1 MADTST
7 TTTSG
12 FDKEAFLERL
22 RALSTTPTPTPAAA
36 PAEAPAPAP
45 EVPLEPQEITPLVQP
60 SVQQAVAPV
69 APPAPTPFA
78 SPTTVPE
85 VPTVPAVEETPAP
98 APVPAPAPED
108 DFESRFSRDFSLIE
122 QSRAFPTD
130 IKDFAQ
136 INRHYN
142 NIVGKG
148 YVDLPSPNTEMYDD
162 LRVSSGLLGL
172 PTIANDQQREEFKRM
187 AQERYQAYA
196 QHPDATVSPLG
207 EVVYKNRILPPY
219 SQDLITGAMDVGLT
233 PVDIS
238 GISSTAYPMYMGL
251 TRTGP
256 KAIAEVAAAGI
267 DAASSYLFN
276 YNPQLTEKA
285 QNLADIGTGE
295 SIVDSILNEGS
306 GMFVGLG
313 GSAALI
319 NRLPKTVPAIVNL
332 INKTGKMKG
341 ALTAGAETLAAGAKA
356 VGLEAGMTA
365 ATKSEAD
372 TLLIGKDAMLTG
384 GRIPLMGIRIPI
396 IEGIEAAPDSPEFE
410 QVLSKRANI
419 LADSLSAAKVVEG
432 TGKAAYFVSKLVGNS
447 ILQPIKFMVSAAS
460 TEAKQQD
467 IIIKNII
474 EKLAGVAKADFAS
487 TPEQYNAFVNEIAD
501 LIEQGAN
508 INIKIPYDQVADVNA
523 DIDTMSALIRA
534 LEMGDQ
540 NKATEILAA
549 RASALQRG
557 QLQSGGQRTI
567 SASSTMA
574 KEAKRAFEQTEE
586 LLGYDP
592 LALLRGRQMTD
603 IDDFYSIVEMR
614 DFFQKQGM
622 DEVAARKKAVDV
634 IEQEYRTLET
644 AIDQKMRTDDSMFG
658 RLEKLSQDAGIDL
671 RSPARKSAN
680 ELVDRLITA
689 SKVMDDK
696 KNFLFNQ
703 VQGGKVDTDGLVDSL
718 LDTIPESDLDNIV
731 TVSDPYY
738 SGLMKQLVGATK
750 DEVKT
755 NFAKWAA
762 DNKLDFAK
770 LFTDV
775 RPSLSYSISRLDNAA
790 RQGDIAASNTRDRL
804 IKLRDY
810 IDNDAIKY
818 VEKTGDVGVKK
829 AAQDAMNY
837 YKDKW
842 APYWKEGT
850 PLFEFGN
857 LRRKTIDKGIRKDEF
872 SIEARG
878 IIGKVLTEE
887 NQELGVKLI
896 DLLKSPTGGG
906 NALVVTDYIIG
917 NVFKD
922 LAPKIREQNGLSNVD
937 LNEISA
943 KLSPYAVFI
952 EKKFPAEYKKI
963 TDLVDFLEASKA
975 KKSDLLQKAD
985 EAKVQ
990 YQKAEQEV
998 LQKTLRDFFETSL
1011 DTPVS
1016 SGYEAMKSVFNNNS
1030 RGVDLLQQLHQ
1041 RSRTDDMAKYGMQ
1054 SAFLRWAKD
1063 KAFIKTTSIGDAGI
1077 LSTANMSNMESGLSN
1092 MMNYARIL
1100 FDDKPEFPNA
1110 LQTILE
1116 ETKVIQRS
1124 KTAKALPLESPS
1136 AALLEQQ
1143 RKFNAGVTQ
1152 IMGVL
1157 NRWSARFRNI
1167 ASVALTKR
1175 FNEEK
1180 YLAIQD
1186 SLLSDPAAFIEAAK
1200 KVVDTSGKVS
1210 KENTFKFF
1218 VHVGIY
1224 REDEESRK
1232 EFDSIYAEKEE
1243 DEEPSFLE
1251 GAARSARDVGAQMM
1265 EMFGL

>member
-12 FDKEAFLERL
+12 FDEEAFLERL

-36 PAEAPAPAP
+36 AAP
-45 EVPLEPQEITPLVQP
+45 EVPSEPQELTPLVQP
-60 SVQQAVAPV
+60 PVQQAVAPV
-69 APPAPTPFA
+69 VPVAPTPFV
-78 SPTTVPE
+78 SPTTVPA
-85 VPTVPAVEETPAP
+85 VPAVEETPAP
-98 APVPAPAPED
+98 VPED

-122 QSRAFPTD
+122 QSQAFPTD

-136 INRHYN
+136 INRNYS

-148 YVDLPSPNTEMYDD
+148 SVDLPSPNTEMYDD

-172 PTIANDQQREEFKRM
+172 PTIANDQQREEFERM

-196 QHPDATVSPLG
+196 QHPDATVSSQG
-207 EVVYKNRILPPY
+207 EVVYKNRIVPPY

-285 QNLADIGTGE
+285 QDLADLGTGE

-319 NRLPKTVPAIVNL
+319 NRLPKTVPAVVNL

-356 VGLEAGMTA
+356 IGLEAGMTA

-384 GRIPLMGIRIPI
+384 GRIPLIGIRIPI

-410 QVLSKRANI
+410 QVLSKRVNI
-419 LADSLSAAKVVEG
+419 LADSLSIAKGVEG
-432 TGKAAYFVSKLVGNS
+432 AGKLGYFTLKLVGNS

-586 LLGYDP
+586 LLGYNLIKTSP
-592 LALLRGRQMTD
+592 SGRQMTD

-634 IEQEYRTLET
+634 IGQEYRTLET

-658 RLEKLSQDAGIDL
+658 RLEKLSQDSGIDL

-696 KNFLFNQ
+696 KNDLFRK
-703 VQGGKVDTDGLVDSL
+703 VKGGKVDTDGLVDSL
-718 LDTIPESDLDNIV
+718 LDTIPESDLDKYLF

-762 DNKLDFAK
+762 DNKLDFAT
-770 LFTDV
+770 LFTKV
-775 RPSLSYSISRLDNAA
+775 RPSLAYSISRLDNLA
-790 RQGDIAASNTRDRL
+790 RQGDFAAGNTRDRL
-804 IKLRDY
+804 RALTKY

-818 VEKTGDVGVKK
+818 VEKTGDANVRK
-829 AAQDAMNY
+829 AAQDAMDY
-837 YKDKW
+837 YRKW
-842 APYWKEGT
+842 ATYWKEDT

-857 LRRKTIDKGIRKDEF
+857 LRRKTIDRGKGNDEF
-872 SIEARG
+872 SVKARG
-878 IIGKVLTEE
+878 IIEEVLTEK
-887 NQELGVKLI
+887 NQEYGVKLI
-896 DLLKSPTGGG
+896 NLLKSPTGGG

-917 NVFKD
+917 NVFED

-937 LNEISA
+937 LNEVSA

-963 TDLVDFLEASKA
+963 MDLVDFLEASKA
-975 KKSDLLQKAD
+975 KKSDLSQRAD

-990 YQKAEQEV
+990 YKKAEQEV

-1041 RSRTDDMAKYGMQ
+1041 RSRADNMAKYGMQ

-1063 KAFIKTTSIGDAGI
+1063 KAFIKTTSTGDAGI

-1100 FDDKPEFPNA
+1100 FDDVPEFPNA

-1232 EFDSIYAEKEE
+1232 EFDSVYAEKEE

>member
-1 MADTST
+1 M
-7 TTTSG
+7 
-12 FDKEAFLERL
+12 
-22 RALSTTPTPTPAAA
+22 
-36 PAEAPAPAP
+36 
-45 EVPLEPQEITPLVQP
+45 
-60 SVQQAVAPV
+60 
-69 APPAPTPFA
+69 
-78 SPTTVPE
+78 
-85 VPTVPAVEETPAP
+85 
-98 APVPAPAPED
+98 
-108 DFESRFSRDFSLIE
+108 
-122 QSRAFPTD
+122 
-130 IKDFAQ
+130 
-136 INRHYN
+136 RH
-142 NIVGKG
+142 G
-148 YVDLPSPNTEMYDD
+148 
-162 LRVSSGLLGL
+162 
-172 PTIANDQQREEFKRM
+172 
-187 AQERYQAYA
+187 
-196 QHPDATVSPLG
+196 
-207 EVVYKNRILPPY
+207 
-219 SQDLITGAMDVGLT
+219 
-233 PVDIS
+233 
-238 GISSTAYPMYMGL
+238 
-251 TRTGP
+251 
-256 KAIAEVAAAGI
+256 KAI
-267 DAASSYLFN
+267 L
-276 YNPQLTEKA
+276 
-285 QNLADIGTGE
+285 
-295 SIVDSILNEGS
+295 
-306 GMFVGLG
+306 
-313 GSAALI
+313 
-319 NRLPKTVPAIVNL
+319 RPAIH
-332 INKTGKMKG
+332 
-341 ALTAGAETLAAGAKA
+341 
-356 VGLEAGMTA
+356 
-365 ATKSEAD
+365 
-372 TLLIGKDAMLTG
+372 
-384 GRIPLMGIRIPI
+384 
-396 IEGIEAAPDSPEFE
+396 
-410 QVLSKRANI
+410 
-419 LADSLSAAKVVEG
+419 
-432 TGKAAYFVSKLVGNS
+432 
-447 ILQPIKFMVSAAS
+447 
-460 TEAKQQD
+460 
-467 IIIKNII
+467 
-474 EKLAGVAKADFAS
+474 
-487 TPEQYNAFVNEIAD
+487 
-501 LIEQGAN
+501 
-508 INIKIPYDQVADVNA
+508 
-523 DIDTMSALIRA
+523 
-534 LEMGDQ
+534 
-540 NKATEILAA
+540 
-549 RASALQRG
+549 
-557 QLQSGGQRTI
+557 
-567 SASSTMA
+567 
-574 KEAKRAFEQTEE
+574 
-586 LLGYDP
+586 
-592 LALLRGRQMTD
+592 
-603 IDDFYSIVEMR
+603 
-614 DFFQKQGM
+614 
-622 DEVAARKKAVDV
+622 
-634 IEQEYRTLET
+634 
-644 AIDQKMRTDDSMFG
+644 
-658 RLEKLSQDAGIDL
+658 
-671 RSPARKSAN
+671 
-680 ELVDRLITA
+680 
-689 SKVMDDK
+689 
-696 KNFLFNQ
+696 
-703 VQGGKVDTDGLVDSL
+703 
-718 LDTIPESDLDNIV
+718 
-731 TVSDPYY
+731 
-738 SGLMKQLVGATK
+738 
-750 DEVKT
+750 
-755 NFAKWAA
+755 
-762 DNKLDFAK
+762 
-770 LFTDV
+770 
-775 RPSLSYSISRLDNAA
+775 
-790 RQGDIAASNTRDRL
+790 DRL

-829 AAQDAMNY
+829 AAQDAMSY

-842 APYWKEGT
+842 APYWKDGT

-857 LRRKTIDKGIRKDEF
+857 LRRKTIDRGKGNDEF
-872 SIEARG
+872 SVEARG

-887 NQELGVKLI
+887 NQEYGVKLI

-937 LNEISA
+937 LNEVSA

-963 TDLVDFLEASKA
+963 TDLVDFLQASKA

-990 YQKAEQEV
+990 YKKAEQEV

-1232 EFDSIYAEKEE
+1232 EFDSVYAEKEE